1 MYIYIYKHR
10 KKFLFLWNFHKSVYE
25 KYNCIQYK
33 KNKQTKTTEKKH
45 NNNNKSSLS
54 PFELELPFYFQ
65 LDCGLILQRT
75 VSRVYIGTL
84 LGKNQ
89 TLFTRCIAMQSVS
102 GCLLLKSKSSSNL
115 KSPLTPPSSASSHKA
130 RKSSKWNWMM
140 PIRDIDF
147 LDVGYGMFLTS
158 LPGHHT
164 NLDINLQSQCMSNGD
179 NEKVYKL

>member
-1 MYIYIYKHR
+1 MRICIYIYKHR

-75 VSRVYIGTL
+75 VSRVYIGSL

-130 RKSSKWNWMM
+130 RKSSK
-140 PIRDIDF
+140 
-147 LDVGYGMFLTS
+147 
-158 LPGHHT
+158 
-164 NLDINLQSQCMSNGD
+164 
-179 NEKVYKL
+179 